1 MQTTTGRKIPR
12 ARAEVEVVLK
22 EMDKVKTKIDAFQ
35 PQQGRRHRPSARTM
49 PKIPRQMDREKLR
62 QYLNQT
68 ENHIATTNQLVTDQR
83 ALIARF
89 EELGYDTAPSKTIL
103 AHLEQLR
110 ELHIADRDR
119 LSRMLS
125 ELGE

>member
-1 MQTTTGRKIPR
+1 
-12 ARAEVEVVLK
+12 
-22 EMDKVKTKIDAFQ
+22 
-35 PQQGRRHRPSARTM
+35 
-49 PKIPRQMDREKLR
+49 MDREKLR

-83 ALIARF
+83 ALIERF